1 VPSLTSIARSLLLSL
16 LLVSYPLPG
25 QAEPQKIVVGG
36 ALSLAPL
43 AEKFSE
49 RFRKEHPGVEIDIR
63 RTNSSYAIQAVQSG
77 ELQIGLVT
85 RYLSATEQTAFQV
98 ESIGHDAMLLLSYS
112 WNSAT
117 SLTLEQLRNIY
128 LGKVVNWRDLG
139 GEDKGIVP
147 FTRENTAALHAT
159 FIDSLFGKGFKGQ
172 EKAFVLRATKDK
184 VLRTIKRVRGSVGY
198 GIVRVEEA
206 QAEGVKV
213 LAVDGKFPNATNIQE
228 RLYPFTRP
236 LLLISRRRPNPL
248 AQEWMLGLVKFAAPD
263 GPSTLL
269 RTGAAG
275 GQR

>member
-1 VPSLTSIARSLLLSL
+1 MAIARRFLFLLLYL
-16 LLVSYPLPG
+16 LLAPCSLRAQTEPL
-25 QAEPQKIVVGG
+25 KIVVGG
-36 ALSLAPL
+36 AISLAPL

-49 RFRKEHPGVEIDIR
+49 RFRKNHPGIEIEIR
-63 RTNSSYAIQAVQSG
+63 RTNSNYAVHAVQSG
-77 ELQIGLVT
+77 EIQIGLVT
-85 RYLSATEQTAFQV
+85 RYLSAAEQAAFQV
-98 ESIGHDAMLLLSYS
+98 ESIGHDAMLLLSYP

-128 LGKVVNWRDLG
+128 LGKVINWRELG

-147 FTRENTAALHAT
+147 FTREHTAALHAT
-159 FIDSLFGKGFKGQ
+159 FIDSLFGKGFKGP

-198 GIVRVEEA
+198 GIVHLEEA

-236 LLLISRRRPNPL
+236 LLLISRGRPNPL
-248 AQEWMLGLVKFAAPD
+248 AQEWMLGLVKFAAQD
-263 GPSTLL
+263 GPSTSL
-269 RTGAAG
+269 RTGVSG

>member
-1 VPSLTSIARSLLLSL
+1 MAVARPTLWFLFV
-16 LLVSYPLPG
+16 LLVTPRPVLA
-25 QAEPQKIVVGG
+25 QAEPPKLVVGG

-49 RFRKEHPGVEIDIR
+49 RFRKDHPGVEIEVR
-63 RTNSSYAIQAVQSG
+63 RANSGYAVNAVQNG
-77 ELQIGLVT
+77 EIQIGLVT
-85 RYLSATEQTAFQV
+85 RQLSAAEQSAFQV
-98 ESIGHDAMLLLSYS
+98 ESLGHDAMLLLSYP

-128 LGKVVNWRDLG
+128 LGKIVNWREIG

-147 FTRENTAALHAT
+147 FTRESTAALHAT
-159 FIDSLFGKGFKGQ
+159 FIDSLFGKGFKGP

-184 VLRTIKRVRGSVGY
+184 VLRTIKRVHGSVGY

-213 LAVDGKFPNATNIQE
+213 LAIDGKFPNATNIQE

-236 LLLISRRRPNPL
+236 LLLISRGRPNPL
-248 AQEWMLGLVKFAAPD
+248 AQEWMLELVKFAAQD
-263 GPSTLL
+263 GPSTSL
-269 RTGAAG
+269 RTGASG

>member
-1 VPSLTSIARSLLLSL
+1 MAIARRFLFPLFFLLLAPC
-16 LLVSYPLPG
+16 PLRA

-36 ALSLAPL
+36 AISLAPL

-49 RFRKEHPGVEIDIR
+49 RFRKDHPGVEIEIR
-63 RTNSSYAIQAVQSG
+63 RTNSNYAIHAVQSG
-77 ELQIGLVT
+77 EIQIGLVT
-85 RYLSATEQTAFQV
+85 RYLNATEQPSFQV
-98 ESIGHDAMLLLSYS
+98 ESIGHDAMLLLSYP

-128 LGKVVNWRDLG
+128 LGKVINWRELG

-213 LAVDGKFPNATNIQE
+213 LAIDGKFPNEANIRE

-236 LLLISRRRPNPL
+236 LLLISRGRPNSL
-248 AQEWMLGLVKFAAPD
+248 AQEWMLGLVKFAAQD
-263 GPSTLL
+263 GPSASL
-269 RTGAAG
+269 RTGASG

>member
-1 VPSLTSIARSLLLSL
+1 MTIARPALLFLFSLLLTPC
-16 LLVSYPLPG
+16 PLFA
-25 QAEPQKIVVGG
+25 QTEPRKIVVGG
-36 ALSLAPL
+36 AVSLAPL

-49 RFRKEHPGVEIDIR
+49 RFRKDHPGVEIEIR
-63 RTNSSYAIQAVQSG
+63 RTNSNYAIHAVQSG
-77 ELQIGLVT
+77 DIQIGLVT
-85 RYLSATEQTAFQV
+85 RYLSAAEQSVLQV
-98 ESIGHDAMLLLSYS
+98 ESIGHDAMLLLSYP

-117 SLTLEQLRNIY
+117 NLTLEQLRNIY
-128 LGKVVNWRDLG
+128 LGNIINWREIG

-147 FTRENTAALHAT
+147 FTRESSAALHAT

-213 LAVDGKFPNATNIQE
+213 LAIDGTFPNATNIQE

-236 LLLISRRRPNPL
+236 LLLISRGRPAPL
-248 AQEWMLGLVKFAAPD
+248 AQEWMLRLVKFAAQD

-269 RTGAAG
+269 RTGTSG
-275 GQR
+275 GRR